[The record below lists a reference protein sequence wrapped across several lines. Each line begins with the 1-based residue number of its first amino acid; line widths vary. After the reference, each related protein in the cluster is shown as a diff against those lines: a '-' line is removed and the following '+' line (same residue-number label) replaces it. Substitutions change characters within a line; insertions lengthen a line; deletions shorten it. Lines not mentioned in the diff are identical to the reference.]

1 VSFEN
6 DPIGQRLVPNVWP
19 HQQDALSQVLEAID
33 AVHFVPDSMPSIPVQ
48 TERSLGTLG
57 AYVHDGFGEAI
68 AICIWAFNAWPRVT
82 LAHEIGH
89 FIHHRG
95 LGGFLLQPLTGPP
108 AERHWLRGNVRAA
121 LDAWDEAVWRS
132 EGVQY
137 LIALRQDPVVHD
149 ANGRAI
155 DISADIDF
163 AYLLRTQELWARSY
177 VQYIAARSATSV
189 LAGELNELI
198 DAQERAMVSITQQWT
213 HRDFR
218 AIMRSLDRL
227 FEELGWLR

>member
-1 VSFEN
+1 VSHEN
-6 DPIGQRLVPNVWP
+6 IPIGQRLVPNVWP

-108 AERHWLRGNVRAA
+108 AERHCARRARC
-121 LDAWDEAVWRS
+121 V
-132 EGVQY
+132 G
-137 LIALRQDPVVHD
+137 
-149 ANGRAI
+149 
-155 DISADIDF
+155 
-163 AYLLRTQELWARSY
+163 
-177 VQYIAARSATSV
+177 
-189 LAGELNELI
+189 
-198 DAQERAMVSITQQWT
+198 
-213 HRDFR
+213 
-218 AIMRSLDRL
+218 
-227 FEELGWLR
+227 